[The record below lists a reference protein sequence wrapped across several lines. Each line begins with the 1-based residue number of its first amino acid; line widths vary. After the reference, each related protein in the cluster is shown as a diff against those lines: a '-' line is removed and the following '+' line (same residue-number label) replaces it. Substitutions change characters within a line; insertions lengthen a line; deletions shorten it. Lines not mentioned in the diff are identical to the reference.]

1 MTGRKRPDR
10 GTAFLVRTDG
20 FALVRVRGDADENS
34 GAPELAEA
42 LGAALRMGK
51 ERTVVDLSET
61 EFADS
66 AVLHTLLD
74 ARARHER
81 AGVGLV
87 LAGPFRT
94 AVRRLFEVTGT
105 AGAFTMATSVEEAAT
120 C

>member
-1 MTGRKRPDR
+1 MTGRKRRDK
-10 GTAFLVRTDG
+10 GTAFRVPAEG
-20 FALVRVRGDADENS
+20 FSLVRVCGDADENS
-34 GAPELAEA
+34 GAPELA
-42 LGAALRMGK
+42 AALRDALCEGK

-61 EFADS
+61 DFADS

-81 AGVGLV
+81 AGVKLV

-94 AVRRLFEVTGT
+94 AVRRLFDVTGT
-105 AGAFTMATSVEEAAT
+105 AGAFAMATTVEEAST

>member
-1 MTGRKRPDR
+1 MTGRKRATR
-10 GTAFLVRTDG
+10 GTAFLVRAEG
-20 FALVRVRGDADENS
+20 FTLVRLRGDADENS

-42 LGAALRMGK
+42 LGTALREGK

-81 AGVGLV
+81 AGVRLV

-94 AVRRLFEVTGT
+94 AVRRLFDVTGT
-105 AGAFTMATSVEEAAT
+105 ADAFAMAMSVEEAAT

>member
-1 MTGRKRPDR
+1 MTERKRPPR
-10 GTAFLVRTDG
+10 GTAFLVRAEG
-20 FALVRVRGDADENS
+20 FTLVRVRGEADENS

-42 LGAALRMGK
+42 LGAALREGK

-74 ARARHER
+74 ARERHED
-81 AGVGLV
+81 AGVELV

-94 AVRRLFEVTGT
+94 PVRRLFDVTGT
-105 AGAFTMATSVEEAAT
+105 AAAFAMAASVEEAAA